1 MPAMPTT
8 AGIAVALTLLL
19 APAARAQVSTPPRP
33 AVPPDATVVSR
44 VDEFMNAEVK
54 VNGFTGAVLLAR
66 KGVPVVA
73 KGLAMA
79 NIEWQ
84 IPNTPQTKFRLGS
97 ITKQFTSMAIMQLQ
111 QMQDQLSRQQGIIEE
126 LQNDVSRMKQEN
138 LERYQDLDRR
148 INSGA
153 APAATPDNSSGGGAS
168 STSPD
173 AAAGAA
179 AQQPAAS
186 SEPGDPAKEKLYYD
200 AAFDL
205 IKQKDFD
212 KASQAFNAF
221 LRKYP
226 NSQYAG
232 NAQYWL
238 GEVNLAKGDL
248 PAASQAFAQVS
259 QKYPKHSKVPDSLY
273 KLADV
278 ERRMG
283 HTDKVKGILQ
293 QVITQYPGTSA
304 AQLAQRDL
312 QKL

>member
-1 MPAMPTT
+1 MRTCRR
-8 AGIAVALTLLL
+8 ALTVL
-19 APAARAQVSTPPRP
+19 ALSFAPLAVWA
-33 AVPPDATVVSR
+33 AVPVTDSNSGYNNSGSSYPPAGYGTNGAYAGGAATSAPSAQG
-44 VDEFMNAEVK
+44 ELFN
-54 VNGFTGAVLLAR
+54 
-66 KGVPVVA
+66 
-73 KGLAMA
+73 
-79 NIEWQ
+79 
-84 IPNTPQTKFRLGS
+84 
-97 ITKQFTSMAIMQLQ
+97 QLQ
-111 QMQDQLSRQQGIIEE
+111 RMQDQLAQQQGAIEV
-126 LQNDVSRMKQEN
+126 LQNQVNQLKQEG

-148 INSGA
+148 IGA
-153 APAATPDNSSGGGAS
+153 GVAPAATPDNSSTGGAPS
-168 STSPD
+168 AAAGG

-179 AQQPAAS
+179 AAAPAAS

-205 IKQKDFD
+205 IKAKDFD
-212 KASQAFNAF
+212 KASQAFTAF

-248 PAASQAFAQVS
+248 QAAGQAFAKVS
-259 QKYPKHSKVPDSLY
+259 QLYPKHAKVPDSLY

-278 ERRMG
+278 ERRLG

-293 QVITQYPGTSA
+293 QVVAQYPGTSA

-312 QKL
+312 QRL

>member
-1 MPAMPTT
+1 MRTCRR
-8 AGIAVALTLLL
+8 ALTVL
-19 APAARAQVSTPPRP
+19 ALSFAPLAVWA
-33 AVPPDATVVSR
+33 AVPVEDSNSGYNNSGSSYPPAGYGTNGAYAGGAATSAPSAQG
-44 VDEFMNAEVK
+44 ELFN
-54 VNGFTGAVLLAR
+54 
-66 KGVPVVA
+66 
-73 KGLAMA
+73 
-79 NIEWQ
+79 
-84 IPNTPQTKFRLGS
+84 
-97 ITKQFTSMAIMQLQ
+97 QLQ
-111 QMQDQLSRQQGIIEE
+111 RMQDQLAQQQGTIEV
-126 LQNDVSRMKQEN
+126 LQNEVRQLKQEG

-148 INSGA
+148 IGA
-153 APAATPDNSSGGGAS
+153 GVAPAATPDNSSAGGAPS
-168 STSPD
+168 AAIGG

-179 AQQPAAS
+179 ASQAPAAS

-205 IKQKDFD
+205 IKAKDFD
-212 KASQAFNAF
+212 KASQAFTAF

-248 PAASQAFAQVS
+248 QGAGQAFAKVS
-259 QKYPKHSKVPDSLY
+259 QLYPKHAKVPDSLY

-278 ERRMG
+278 ERRLG

-293 QVITQYPGTSA
+293 QVVAQYPGTSA

-312 QKL
+312 QRL

>member
-1 MPAMPTT
+1 MRTCRR
-8 AGIAVALTLLL
+8 ALTVLALSL
-19 APAARAQVSTPPRP
+19 APLAVWAA
-33 AVPPDATVVSR
+33 
-44 VDEFMNAEVK
+44 
-54 VNGFTGAVLLAR
+54 
-66 KGVPVVA
+66 VPVVDSNS
-73 KGLAMA
+73 GY
-79 NIEWQ
+79 N
-84 IPNTPQTKFRLGS
+84 NSGS
-97 ITKQFTSMAIMQLQ
+97 SYPPAGYGTNGAYAGGAATSAPSAQGELFNQLQ
-111 QMQDQLSRQQGIIEE
+111 RMQDQLSQQQGAIEV
-126 LQNDVSRMKQEN
+126 LQNQVNQLKQEG

-148 INSGA
+148 IGA
-153 APAATPDNSSGGGAS
+153 GVTPAATPDNSSAGGAPS
-168 STSPD
+168 AAAGG

-179 AQQPAAS
+179 AASQPPAAS

-205 IKQKDFD
+205 IKAKDFD
-212 KASQAFNAF
+212 KASQAFTAF

-248 PAASQAFAQVS
+248 QGAGQAFAKVS
-259 QKYPKHSKVPDSLY
+259 QLYPKHAKVPDSLY

-278 ERRMG
+278 ERRLG

-293 QVITQYPGTSA
+293 QVVAQYPGTSA

-312 QKL
+312 QRL

>member
-1 MPAMPTT
+1 
-8 AGIAVALTLLL
+8 
-19 APAARAQVSTPPRP
+19 
-33 AVPPDATVVSR
+33 
-44 VDEFMNAEVK
+44 
-54 VNGFTGAVLLAR
+54 
-66 KGVPVVA
+66 
-73 KGLAMA
+73 
-79 NIEWQ
+79 
-84 IPNTPQTKFRLGS
+84 
-97 ITKQFTSMAIMQLQ
+97 MQLQ
-111 QMQDQLSRQQGIIEE
+111 QMQDQISRQQGIIEE
-126 LQNDVSRMKQEN
+126 LQNDVARMKQEN

-148 INSGA
+148 INSGV
-153 APAATPDNSSGGGAS
+153 APAATPENSSTGGA
-168 STSPD
+168 PG
-173 AAAGAA
+173 AAAGVAAGAA
-179 AQQPAAS
+179 AQPPAAS

-212 KASQAFNAF
+212 KASQAFGAF

-248 PAASQAFAQVS
+248 QGASQAFAKVGQL
-259 QKYPKHSKVPDSLY
+259 YPKHSKVPDSLY

>member
-1 MPAMPTT
+1 MRTCRR
-8 AGIAVALTLLL
+8 AVTVLALSL
-19 APAARAQVSTPPRP
+19 APLAAWA
-33 AVPPDATVVSR
+33 A
-44 VDEFMNAEVK
+44 
-54 VNGFTGAVLLAR
+54 
-66 KGVPVVA
+66 VPVVDDNS
-73 KGLAMA
+73 GY
-79 NIEWQ
+79 N
-84 IPNTPQTKFRLGS
+84 NSGS
-97 ITKQFTSMAIMQLQ
+97 SYPPAGYGTNGAYAGGAASAPASAQGMLFNQLQ
-111 QMQDQLSRQQGIIEE
+111 QMQDQISRQQGVIEE
-126 LQNDVSRMKQEN
+126 LQNQVARMKQES

-148 INSGA
+148 IGSGA
-153 APAATPDNSSGGGAS
+153 APAATPENSSAGGGAS
-168 STSPD
+168 

-179 AQQPAAS
+179 AGAGAAAQAPAAS

-205 IKQKDFD
+205 IKAKDFD
-212 KASQAFNAF
+212 KASQAFAAF

-248 PAASQAFAQVS
+248 QGAGQAFAKVS
-259 QKYPKHSKVPDSLY
+259 QLYPKHAKVPDSLY

-278 ERRMG
+278 ERRLG

-293 QVITQYPGTSA
+293 QVVAQYPGTSA

-312 QKL
+312 QRM

>member
-1 MPAMPTT
+1 LALSF
-8 AGIAVALTLLL
+8 ASLAVWA
-19 APAARAQVSTPPRP
+19 
-33 AVPPDATVVSR
+33 AVPVEDSNSGYNNSGSSYPPAGYGTNGAYAGGAATSAPSAQG
-44 VDEFMNAEVK
+44 ELFN
-54 VNGFTGAVLLAR
+54 
-66 KGVPVVA
+66 
-73 KGLAMA
+73 
-79 NIEWQ
+79 
-84 IPNTPQTKFRLGS
+84 
-97 ITKQFTSMAIMQLQ
+97 QLQ
-111 QMQDQLSRQQGIIEE
+111 RMQDQLAQQQGAIEV
-126 LQNDVSRMKQEN
+126 LQNQVNQLKQEG

-148 INSGA
+148 IGA
-153 APAATPDNSSGGGAS
+153 GVTPAATPDNSSAGGAPS
-168 STSPD
+168 AAAGG

-179 AQQPAAS
+179 ASQAPAAS

-205 IKQKDFD
+205 IKAKDFD
-212 KASQAFNAF
+212 KASQAFTAF

-248 PAASQAFAQVS
+248 QGAGQAFAKVS
-259 QKYPKHSKVPDSLY
+259 QLYPKHAKVPDSLY

-278 ERRMG
+278 ERRLG

-293 QVITQYPGTSA
+293 QVVAQYPGTSA

-312 QKL
+312 QRL

>member
-1 MPAMPTT
+1 MRTCRR
-8 AGIAVALTLLL
+8 ALTVLALSL
-19 APAARAQVSTPPRP
+19 APLAVWA
-33 AVPPDATVVSR
+33 AVPVEDSNSGYNNSGSSYPPAGYGTNGAYAGGAATSAPSAQG
-44 VDEFMNAEVK
+44 ELFN
-54 VNGFTGAVLLAR
+54 
-66 KGVPVVA
+66 
-73 KGLAMA
+73 
-79 NIEWQ
+79 
-84 IPNTPQTKFRLGS
+84 
-97 ITKQFTSMAIMQLQ
+97 QLQ
-111 QMQDQLSRQQGIIEE
+111 RMQDQLAQQQGTIEI
-126 LQNDVSRMKQEN
+126 LQNEVRQLKQEG

-148 INSGA
+148 IGA
-153 APAATPDNSSGGGAS
+153 GVTPAATPDNSSAGGAPS
-168 STSPD
+168 AAIGG

-179 AQQPAAS
+179 ASQAPAAS

-205 IKQKDFD
+205 IKAKDFD
-212 KASQAFNAF
+212 KASQAFGAF

-248 PAASQAFAQVS
+248 QAAGQAFAKVS
-259 QKYPKHSKVPDSLY
+259 QLYPKHAKVPDSLY

-278 ERRMG
+278 ERRLG

-293 QVITQYPGTSA
+293 QVVAQYPGTSA

-312 QKL
+312 QRL

>member
-1 MPAMPTT
+1 MRTCRR
-8 AGIAVALTLLL
+8 ALTVL
-19 APAARAQVSTPPRP
+19 ALSFAPLAVWA
-33 AVPPDATVVSR
+33 AVPVEDSNSGYNNSGSSYPPAGYGTNGAYAGGAATSAPSAQG
-44 VDEFMNAEVK
+44 ELFN
-54 VNGFTGAVLLAR
+54 
-66 KGVPVVA
+66 
-73 KGLAMA
+73 
-79 NIEWQ
+79 
-84 IPNTPQTKFRLGS
+84 
-97 ITKQFTSMAIMQLQ
+97 QLQ
-111 QMQDQLSRQQGIIEE
+111 RMQDQLAQQQGAIEV
-126 LQNDVSRMKQEN
+126 LQNQVNQLKQEG

-148 INSGA
+148 IGA
-153 APAATPDNSSGGGAS
+153 GVAPAATPDNSSTGGAPS
-168 STSPD
+168 AAAGG

-179 AQQPAAS
+179 AAAPAAS

-205 IKQKDFD
+205 IKAKDFD
-212 KASQAFNAF
+212 KASQAFTAF

-248 PAASQAFAQVS
+248 QGAGQAFAKVS
-259 QKYPKHSKVPDSLY
+259 QLYPKHAKVPDSLY

-278 ERRMG
+278 ERRLG

-293 QVITQYPGTSA
+293 QVVAQYPGTSA

-312 QKL
+312 QRL

>member
-1 MPAMPTT
+1 MRTCRR
-8 AGIAVALTLLL
+8 ALTVLALSL
-19 APAARAQVSTPPRP
+19 APLAVWA
-33 AVPPDATVVSR
+33 AVPVEDSNSGYNNSGSSYPPAGYGTNGAYAGGAATSAPSAQG
-44 VDEFMNAEVK
+44 ELFN
-54 VNGFTGAVLLAR
+54 
-66 KGVPVVA
+66 
-73 KGLAMA
+73 
-79 NIEWQ
+79 
-84 IPNTPQTKFRLGS
+84 
-97 ITKQFTSMAIMQLQ
+97 QLQ
-111 QMQDQLSRQQGIIEE
+111 RMQDQLAQQQGTIEV
-126 LQNDVSRMKQEN
+126 LQNQVNQLKQEG

-148 INSGA
+148 IGA
-153 APAATPDNSSGGGAS
+153 GVQPAATPDNSSAGGAPS
-168 STSPD
+168 AAAGG

-179 AQQPAAS
+179 ASQAPAAS

-205 IKQKDFD
+205 IKAKDFD
-212 KASQAFNAF
+212 KASQAFTAF

-248 PAASQAFAQVS
+248 QGAGQAFAKVS
-259 QKYPKHSKVPDSLY
+259 QLYPKHAKVPDSLY

-278 ERRMG
+278 ERRLG

-293 QVITQYPGTSA
+293 QVVAQYPGTSA

-312 QKL
+312 QRL